1 MAINTSTDFT
11 QTRDQ
16 VITDAFQL
24 LGVYGLGKT
33 IIDADKN
40 FASNQLNKMLKS
52 WEMDGLHLW
61 TKVEGVQFLQPTQ
74 ASYQLGNSSA
84 DYACNLSDAS
94 FTATTATLLS
104 GVTAIPVISTAGMT
118 AADYIG
124 IVMADNTVFWTTIS
138 TVDSSTQVT
147 ISSPITQNIN
157 SGMLIY
163 SFTTKINKPLRVLT
177 ARRATGYDGNPGTL
191 QEALMSVM
199 SYQDYQNMT
208 SKYVNGV
215 PNQYCYLP
223 NALSGSLFLWQRPA
237 FGSDRIHFTY
247 ERAMGDM
254 DNATDN
260 FDLPQE
266 WLEVI
271 TWQLAVRL
279 GTSYGRGEK
288 VNKEILPIAS
298 LMLDRARDWDRE
310 ITYVDIW
317 PDKRG

>member
-1 MAINTSTDFT
+1 MAIPEAINFT

-61 TKVEGVQFLQPTQ
+61 TKVEGIQFLQPAQ
-74 ASYQLGNSSA
+74 GSYQIGNDSTDFS
-84 DYACNLSDAS
+84 CNLSDAS
-94 FTATTATLLS
+94 ITATTATLLS
-104 GVTAIPVISTAGMT
+104 GVTVIPVISSAGMT
-118 AADYIG
+118 AADYVG
-124 IVMADNTVFWTTIS
+124 IVMADNTVFWTTID
-138 TVDSSTQVT
+138 TVDSSTQIT
-147 ISSPITQNIN
+147 LDSPIEQNIN
-157 SGMLIY
+157 SGMTVY
-163 SFTTKINKPLRVLT
+163 SFTTKLNKPLRILT
-177 ARRATGYDGNPGTL
+177 ARRASGYDGNPGTL
-191 QEALMSVM
+191 QEVLMSVM

-208 SKYVNGV
+208 SKYVNGT
-215 PNQYCYLP
+215 PNQYAYLP
-223 NALSGSLFLWQRPA
+223 GTLSGTLYLWQRPA

-247 ERAMGDM
+247 ERIIEDV
-254 DNATDN
+254 DEATDN

-298 LMLDRARDWDRE
+298 LMLEKAQDWDRE